1 MEQADPQDV
10 YAMVIRGRS
19 FLDGGHPY
27 QAAMLLERAS
37 ELEPEK
43 TSIRESLA
51 RALYLCGRK
60 ARAGE
65 EFARVIEL
73 DPSNDYAHF
82 GLGLCQAATGNI
94 QRALGHLKLAVAMR
108 PDSEDYRLALQRV
121 AG

>member
-1 MEQADPQDV
+1 MDLVEQQDV
-10 YAMVIRGRS
+10 YALVLRGRS
-19 FLDGGHPY
+19 LLAQGHPH
-27 QAAMLLERAS
+27 QAVMFLERAN

-43 TSIRESLA
+43 TSIREMLA

-73 DPSNDYAHF
+73 DPCNDYAHY
-82 GLGLCQAATGNI
+82 GLGLCQAAAGNL
-94 QRALGHLKLAVAMR
+94 QRARGLLKMALAMR
-108 PDSEDYRLALQRV
+108 PDSEDYQLALRRV